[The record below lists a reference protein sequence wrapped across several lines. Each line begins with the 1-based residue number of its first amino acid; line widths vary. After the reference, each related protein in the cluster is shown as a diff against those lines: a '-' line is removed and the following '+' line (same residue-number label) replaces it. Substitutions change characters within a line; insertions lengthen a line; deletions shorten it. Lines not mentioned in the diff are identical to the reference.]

1 MPDDLVN
8 KMFSFLTGSE
18 ADDKKMLLKQT
29 VKDLSQNRYIKFF
42 RIRTEEA
49 DTSLASFFFN
59 IYKTTFPIR
68 IFMQDEEK
76 LAELRQ
82 KIIEAFMDPHLREIV
97 RRLGVDA
104 LAQRAGAVNPDV
116 LTSEIQADIA
126 NLFSAF
132 DHAKIDN
139 VNRCYNLVAALSQL
153 AGFNFPSLLKKFDG
167 NFIGGNFTVEPRFAP
182 VKVELIYKE
191 LGEFLTA
198 THAVNPEGDWR
209 NILELLKA
217 VAKKELVQP
226 NNFSMMTGG
235 LRDVHQSKILELM
248 VQYSLKKPVW
258 EWNPRI
264 PNEHAAEFWLE
275 AKKAEAKKCIGKIA
289 NVQKAGRIDALV
301 KQIFIGTNFNRLEY
315 YTVEQAE
322 IYREKNLEDFLYAEG
337 LCYLK
342 AFLEDYLNK
351 EIQELCDILLIRGQW
366 TNNSLSKEMSE
377 AVHELMEMTT
387 PIDALDQSMAEEGSD
402 GSRLKAAMLRVDR
415 DKTQARYINSII
427 GNNNEEAL
435 EIINNAAQ
443 RFIIIGKQL
452 KMLAEDIQKKP
463 ADLIINW
470 RELIAYSRTP
480 LAQRIADDYKKIN
493 YFVQLMRLCT
503 MITGVS

>member
-8 KMFSFLTGSE
+8 KMFSFLGGGE
-18 ADDKKMLLKQT
+18 ADDKKILLKQI
-29 VKDLSQNRYIKFF
+29 VKDLSQNRHIKFF
-42 RIRTEEA
+42 RTRTEEA
-49 DTSLASFFFN
+49 DSSLAAFFYS
-59 IYKTTFPIR
+59 IYKITFPIR
-68 IFMQDEEK
+68 IFMQEEEK
-76 LAELRQ
+76 VTELRQ
-82 KIIEAFMDPHLREIV
+82 RIVELFMDPQLREIV
-97 RRLGVDA
+97 RRLNVDA
-104 LAQRAGAVNPDV
+104 LAQRAGVIGPDA

-126 NLFSAF
+126 ALFSAF
-132 DHAKIDN
+132 DHAKIDS
-139 VNRCYNLVAALSQL
+139 VNRCCNLVLALAQFT
-153 AGFNFPSLLKKFDG
+153 GFDFPSLLKKFDG

-182 VKVELIYKE
+182 VKVEFIHRE
-191 LGEFLTA
+191 LGEFLAA
-198 THAVNPEGDWR
+198 THAINPEGDWR

-217 VAKKELVQP
+217 AAKKELVQP
-226 NNFSMMTGG
+226 DIFSKIAGSIY
-235 LRDVHQSKILELM
+235 DVHQSKILELM

-258 EWNPRI
+258 EWKPKI
-264 PNEHAAEFWLE
+264 PNEHAAESWLE
-275 AKKAEAKKCIGKIA
+275 TKRAEAKKCIEKIA
-289 NVQKAGRIDALV
+289 NVQKAGRIEALV

-315 YTVEQAE
+315 YTVDHAE
-322 IYREKNLEDFLYAEG
+322 IYREKNLQDFLYAEG

-342 AFLEDYLNK
+342 AFLEDYLDK

-377 AVHELMEMTT
+377 AVHELMEMPALINT
-387 PIDALDQSMAEEGSD
+387 LDQSMAEEGSD

-427 GNNNEEAL
+427 DNNNEEAL

-443 RFIIIGKQL
+443 KFIVVGKQL

-470 RELIAYSRTP
+470 RELNAYSRMP
-480 LAQRIADDYKKIN
+480 LAQRMADDYKKIN

-503 MITGVS
+503 MISGAS